1 MARLFPEPPPERARA
16 DEGDWVLLHRVVLPA
31 GRRAPAA
38 PPETQGVALEMRV
51 KGFLVRGPAGLGDTV
66 TAKTLSGRLVS
77 GTLAAVDPV
86 IPQTFGAPVP
96 ELLAVGPEL
105 RTRLRGRVESGAAG
119 GSP

>member
-1 MARLFPEPPPERARA
+1 
-16 DEGDWVLLHRVVLPA
+16 
-31 GRRAPAA
+31 
-38 PPETQGVALEMRV
+38 
-51 KGFLVRGPAGLGDTV
+51 
-66 TAKTLSGRLVS
+66 LSGRLVS

-105 RTRLRGRVESGAAG
+105 RTRLRGRVESGSAG